1 MKRQLYLHRAL
12 PCLLCLLTV
21 IVLACASEER
31 FAGTYQAQ
39 EGGSPAGT
47 ETFLEL
53 KETGEGTWRVD
64 DDEVSFSW
72 YVKGNE
78 LRFNTKNGGVIVGK
92 IHDDAIEVALPG
104 NRTMSF
110 KKSQ

>member
-1 MKRQLYLHRAL
+1 MHWAL
-12 PCLLCLLTV
+12 PSLMCLLAV
-21 IVLACASEER
+21 IVFGCASEER
-31 FAGTYQAQ
+31 FAGTYQAV

-72 YVKGNE
+72 YVKGDE

-92 IHDDAIEVALPG
+92 IHDDTIEVVLPG
-104 NRTMSF
+104 NRSMSF